1 MHNKKPIKS
10 LIPKTWAIPNIFR
23 DRLGTEV
30 GRQRLMCEDDHFLV
44 ILHLFPTAKDKG
56 NREGALFW
64 INTEAEWKS
73 FPEPG
78 GRKALRKLVESYRGR
93 LSDLNEELDTKSTP
107 EGIHE
112 VIDEA
117 APILRAARH
126 MLTVLEELRDALPE
140 DRDILAIRDLAVSI
154 ERGADLLVQDA
165 KTSLDFLVAK
175 SASSQAN
182 AAASATEEAR
192 KLNRL
197 AAFFFPLLTLTSI
210 CGMSQPSKVMGFTGV
225 WIVLLLGLAM
235 GLIVSIALRK

>member
-1 MHNKKPIKS
+1 
-10 LIPKTWAIPNIFR
+10 
-23 DRLGTEV
+23 
-30 GRQRLMCEDDHFLV
+30 
-44 ILHLFPTAKDKG
+44 
-56 NREGALFW
+56 
-64 INTEAEWKS
+64 
-73 FPEPG
+73 
-78 GRKALRKLVESYRGR
+78 
-93 LSDLNEELDTKSTP
+93 
-107 EGIHE
+107 
-112 VIDEA
+112 
-117 APILRAARH
+117 

-140 DRDILAIRDLAVSI
+140 DRDVLAIRDLAVSI